1 MNHTGRNVS
10 IGPNTDLKF
19 NQKKHVAGYLQGCYT
34 GQISQCNINVYYFQ
48 TLTNCYK
55 E

>member
-19 NQKKHVAGYLQGCYT
+19 NQKKQMLLVMFRDVILDKLANA
-34 GQISQCNINVYYFQ
+34 I
-48 TLTNCYK
+48 
-55 E
+55 